1 MIEKVILSLEDNPWL
16 TAVPTVAL
24 YLSIVP
30 VISLL
35 VVERECA
42 APTKGKLESKFT
54 NSAAFNCVPI
64 PVVEV
69 NPIVDMPT
77 WSFPRFTAYTL
88 CPSTRAMETPEPT
101 LLMYRDGP
109 ASPTWYFNSCPVKN
123 LCSGI

>member
-1 MIEKVILSLEDNPWL
+1 MEKVILSLEVNPWL
-16 TAVPTVAL
+16 TAVPTDAL

-30 VISLL
+30 VISEL

-42 APTKGKLESKFT
+42 APTRGKLESKFT

-69 NPIVDMPT
+69 NPIVEIPT
-77 WSFPRFTAYTL
+77 WSFPRLTAYTVW
-88 CPSTRAMETPEPT
+88 PSESGMETPEPT
-101 LLMYRDGP
+101 LLMYREVP
-109 ASPTWYFNSCPVKN
+109 ASPTWYFSSWPVKN